1 MKHETSMTSAE
12 RSAFINH
19 CELANCTHSLIE
31 HVSAMDS
38 PVPRLLEEPS
48 QAAVVGSNLLAFAE
62 GVSRQNKEDV
72 MDSLLFATLVANKAF
87 NPEKQSEQWY
97 KQYNDVLT
105 ALGWF
110 STNWRYSRYYST
122 HRRFS
127 MEQAGLE
134 IISSAIAAA
143 ALPGPAS
150 VAMLKVAGDAVA
162 ALKAQ
167 EKPLRIFERQTKT
180 HRGAN
185 FRIGACS
192 ESSDGTVNLAM
203 GAVSFSTDSA
213 VTNVLFWEWNS
224 AEVTAFRGENHLV
237 LDTRLYASLRT
248 QIRQRLNKSASA
260 AIEEFEI

>member
-1 MKHETSMTSAE
+1 MKHEASMTIAE
-12 RSAFINH
+12 RSAFINN
-19 CELANCTHSLIE
+19 CQLANCTHSMIE
-31 HVSAMDS
+31 HVSAMDD
-38 PVPRLLEEPS
+38 PVPGLQDEPS
-48 QAAVVGSNLLAFAE
+48 QGAVVAGNLLAFAE

-72 MDSLLFATLVANKAF
+72 MDTFLFATLSANKDF
-87 NPEKQSEQWY
+87 NPETQSREWY
-97 KQYNDVLT
+97 EHFNRVLST
-105 ALGWF
+105 LGWL

-150 VAMLKVAGDAVA
+150 IAMLKVAGDAVA

-167 EKPLRIFERQTKT
+167 DEPLRLFERQTKT

-185 FRIGACS
+185 FRIGACA
-192 ESSDGTVNLAM
+192 ESNDGTVSMAM
-203 GAVSFSTDSA
+203 GAVNFATSSA

-224 AEVTAFRGENHLV
+224 AEVSAFRGENHLV
-237 LDTRLYASLRT
+237 FNTRVYARLRE
-248 QIRQRLNKSASA
+248 QIQQRLSKSASA
-260 AIEEFEI
+260 AIEEFDI